1 MFRIDEDY
9 VIDATLNGS
18 AARFINH
25 SCDPNCFSK
34 IVSVDGTKH
43 IVIFALNPSVSFDT
57 TIALALASVARAIC
71 FRSCS
76 LFLAK

>member
-34 IVSVDGTKH
+34 IVSVEAMKH
-43 IVIFALNPSVSFDT
+43 IVIFAMKP
-57 TIALALASVARAIC
+57 
-71 FRSCS
+71 
-76 LFLAK
+76 